1 MRSRGLVFAGAVFIG
16 LTAGWYLGQRHL
28 VRSRSD
34 LFSTQPLRRLSAL
47 GFLQGQEEVETVR
60 LLRDYL
66 SWETQPMLRRRAEG
80 ILRRMESTL
89 ATTKAGG

>member
-1 MRSRGLVFAGAVFIG
+1 MRSRGLVFFGAVVAG
-16 LTAGWYLGQRHL
+16 VAAGWFLGQRHL

-34 LFSTQPLRRLSAL
+34 LFSAQPLRRLSAL

-66 SWETQPMLRRRAEG
+66 SWESKPMLRRRAQA

>member
-1 MRSRGLVFAGAVFIG
+1 MRSRGLLFFGAVVLG
-16 LTAGWYLGQRHL
+16 VSAGWFLGQRHL
-28 VRSRSD
+28 VRSKSD
-34 LFSTQPLRRLSAL
+34 LFSPQPLRRLSAL

-66 SWETQPMLRRRAEG
+66 SWESQPMLRRRAQS
-80 ILRRMESTL
+80 ILRRLEFTL

>member
-1 MRSRGLVFAGAVFIG
+1 MRSRGLAFFGAAAAGLA
-16 LTAGWYLGQRHL
+16 AGWFLGQRHL

-34 LFSTQPLRRLSAL
+34 LFSPQPLRRLSAL
-47 GFLQGQEEVETVR
+47 GYLQGQEEVETVR

-66 SWETQPMLRRRAEG
+66 SWESKPMLRRRAQA
-80 ILRRMESTL
+80 ILRRLESTL